1 MTRWYIFYFSDEVVV
16 GQIES
21 ELSTSYTS
29 QVSLLVQNK
38 ISLSFEISKDTIFTY
53 KKINLVHISFG
64 INYSMKTPGWMKL
77 FLI

>member
-1 MTRWYIFYFSDEVVV
+1 MV

-29 QVSLLVQNK
+29 QLSLLVQNK

-53 KKINLVHISFG
+53 KKIDLVNISIG
-64 INYSMKTPGWMKL
+64 INYLMKTPGWVAL
-77 FLI
+77 FLK